1 MIDDKFQQHYRQQM
15 SALMDGELAPD
26 QARFLM
32 RRMAED
38 RALNATW
45 ERWQLCGDVLRGRA
59 QAPAP
64 QGFAERV
71 SAAIAVQA
79 LQPAANQELPRPG
92 SRLLR
97 WGGGTVAAS
106 VALLVLFVAGQQNR
120 PTSSAARPAAVASRP
135 APAAAMPAAPAPAP
149 APAPTARND
158 AGAALAA
165 SAVAVASLP
174 HRADD
179 SRRGSATRNQQAARA
194 TAAITRQALAA
205 VKAPPARAVAEIPAV
220 NQDPFAGVHLGQAA
234 ARPWP
239 RTSLPQLHAGGAYS
253 TGYAPGEQAPYD
265 PFQPFQPRLPE
276 APASAP
282 PPTSSPQP

>member
-38 RALNATW
+38 SELNDTW

-71 SAAIAVQA
+71 AAAIAAQSV
-79 LQPAANQELPRPG
+79 QPAANQEFRRPRN
-92 SRLLR
+92 RLLR
-97 WGGGTVAAS
+97 WGGGAIAAS
-106 VALLVLFVAGQQNR
+106 VALVALFMAGQQTK
-120 PTSSAARPAAVASRP
+120 PQASAPASELASVAPVLNSGTPPATPVAPVQTPAA
-135 APAAAMPAAPAPAP
+135 
-149 APAPTARND
+149 D
-158 AGAALAA
+158 AGAALAGT
-165 SAVAVASLP
+165 AVAVASLP
-174 HRADD
+174 RRADD

-194 TAAITRQALAA
+194 TASITQQALAA
-205 VKAPPARAVAEIPAV
+205 VNAPPARAASAEVAAT
-220 NQDPFAGVHLGQAA
+220 QDPFAGAHLGQAA

-239 RTSLPQLHAGGAYS
+239 RANLPQFRAGGAYS
-253 TGYAPGEQAPYD
+253 AGYAPGEQAPYY
-265 PFQPFQPRLPE
+265 PFQPRLSE
-276 APASAP
+276 SPASATP
-282 PPTSSPQP
+282 PASTPQP

>member
-32 RRMAED
+32 RRMSED
-38 RALNATW
+38 DALNDTW

-71 SAAIAVQA
+71 AAAIAEQSV
-79 LQPAANQELPRPG
+79 QPAANHQDFRRSG
-92 SRLLR
+92 NRVLR
-97 WGGGTVAAS
+97 WGGGAIAAA
-106 VALLVLFVAGQQNR
+106 VALVAVFMAGQQ
-120 PTSSAARPAAVASRP
+120 SSRPAATASTP
-135 APAAAMPAAPAPAP
+135 ALASAAAPAPISTPDTVAP
-149 APAPTARND
+149 AATD
-158 AGAALAA
+158 AGSALAA

-174 HRADD
+174 RRADD

-194 TAAITRQALAA
+194 TAAITQQALAA
-205 VKAPPARAVAEIPAV
+205 VNAPAPAAAQ
-220 NQDPFAGVHLGQAA
+220 QDPFAGAHLGQPA

-239 RTSLPQLHAGGAYS
+239 RSNLSQLRGNGAYA
-253 TGYAPGEQAPYD
+253 TGYAMGEQAPYY
-265 PFQPFQPRLPE
+265 PFQPRLPE
-276 APASAP
+276 AESARAA
-282 PPTSSPQP
+282 PTEQSQP

>member
-32 RRMAED
+32 RRMRED
-38 RALNATW
+38 DALNDTW

-71 SAAIAVQA
+71 AAAIAEQSV
-79 LQPAANQELPRPG
+79 QPAANQEFRSNG

-97 WGGGTVAAS
+97 WGGGAIAAS
-106 VALLVLFVAGQQNR
+106 VALVALFMAGQQTR
-120 PTSSAARPAAVASRP
+120 PSTATAPSAELASSAPGPATPS
-135 APAAAMPAAPAPAP
+135 APAAPIAPAQTPAA
-149 APAPTARND
+149 D
-158 AGAALAA
+158 AGSALVG
-165 SAVAVASLP
+165 SALAVASLP
-174 HRADD
+174 RRADD

-194 TAAITRQALAA
+194 TASITRQALAA
-205 VKAPPARAVAEIPAV
+205 VNAPPARAVAAETPA
-220 NQDPFAGVHLGQAA
+220 NAQDPFSGAHLGQAS

-239 RTSLPQLHAGGAYS
+239 RASLPQLRAGGGYTA
-253 TGYAPGEQAPYD
+253 GYAPGEQAPYY
-265 PFQPFQPRLPE
+265 PFQPRLPE
-276 APASAP
+276 APATAPSAAGGGEA
-282 PPTSSPQP
+282 PQP

>member
-38 RALNATW
+38 HTLNDTW

-79 LQPAANQELPRPG
+79 LQPAANQEFRRSG
-92 SRLLR
+92 RGLLR
-97 WGGGTVAAS
+97 WGGGAVAAA
-106 VALLVLFVAGQQNR
+106 VALLAVFMAGQQNKPASSAPR
-120 PTSSAARPAAVASRP
+120 PTALASGGP
-135 APAAAMPAAPAPAP
+135 APAAASPAAPLPA
-149 APAPTARND
+149 AAPTARSD
-158 AGAALAA
+158 AGAARAA
-165 SAVAVASLP
+165 SAVAVAGLP
-174 HRADD
+174 QRADD
-179 SRRGSATRNQQAARA
+179 SRRSRALRNQRAAR
-194 TAAITRQALAA
+194 TTEAITRQSLAA
-205 VKAPPARAVAEIPAV
+205 VQSPQGEAAVAPAV
-220 NQDPFAGVHLGQAA
+220 NQDPFVGVHLGQVA

-239 RTSLPQLHAGGAYS
+239 RASLPQLHAGGAYS
-253 TGYAPGEQAPYD
+253 AGYALGERAPYD

-276 APASAP
+276 APADRAAP
-282 PPTSSPQP
+282 PTPSPQP

>member
-38 RALNATW
+38 SVLNDTW

-71 SAAIAVQA
+71 STAIAAQA
-79 LQPAANQELPRPG
+79 TAPAANQEFHRG
-92 SRLLR
+92 AGNRLLR
-97 WGGGTVAAS
+97 WGGGAIAAS
-106 VALLVLFVAGQQNR
+106 VALVALFMAGQQGK
-120 PTSSAARPAAVASRP
+120 PTLPAPRPAALASSTAP
-135 APAAAMPAAPAPAP
+135 APAATPAPAPAAPAPLSS
-149 APAPTARND
+149 TD
-158 AGAALAA
+158 AGTALAG
-165 SAVAVASLP
+165 STVVVASLP
-174 HRADD
+174 RRADD
-179 SRRGSATRNQQAARA
+179 GRRGSATRNQQAARA

-205 VKAPPARAVAEIPAV
+205 VNAPPPRAAAIDVQSPVAS
-220 NQDPFAGVHLGQAA
+220 QDPFAGAQLGQAA

-239 RTSLPQLHAGGAYS
+239 RANLPQLHAGGAYS
-253 TGYAPGEQAPYD
+253 AGYAAGDQAPYY
-265 PFQPFQPRLPE
+265 PFQPRLPDP
-276 APASAP
+276 APGGTQDP
-282 PPTSSPQP
+282 PPSQP